1 MESVV
6 NENFYT
12 NYKNKKVFVTG
23 HTGFKGSWLITWLT
37 MLGAQVKGY
46 ALAPQNK
53 KDIYN
58 TVAKNIAIESVL
70 ADVRDSKRLKEE
82 LLAFEPDFIF
92 HLAAQP
98 LVLYGYKNP
107 IETFEVNTMGTAHL
121 LEAVRSLTKKCTVV
135 LITTDKVYK
144 NIEKDYASVEDDKL
158 GGYDPYSASKA
169 AAEIVID
176 CYKNS
181 YFNSDQFSHH
191 QKAIVSVRAGNVI
204 GGGDFNVDRLVPDIV
219 RALKNNE
226 TILLRNPDAVRP
238 WQHVLEP
245 LNGYLLLG
253 VLANNDGLKYA
264 GAYNFGPEIDDHLTV
279 KELVEMAIKNWGSG
293 NWKDISDANQP
304 HEAGL
309 LQLNINRAK
318 NQLGWQPKLNSQQ
331 AIEWT
336 IDWYKKSEQEIFD
349 FSIKQISDYQAA

>member
-6 NENFYT
+6 NANLYT
-12 NYKNKKVFVTG
+12 KYKNKKVFVTG

-46 ALAPQNK
+46 ALAPQNE

-58 TVAKNIAIESVL
+58 TVSKHITIESVL
-70 ADVRDSKRLKEE
+70 ADIRDSKRLKEE

-107 IETFEVNTMGTAHL
+107 VETFEVNTMGTAHL

-144 NIEKDYASVEDDKL
+144 NIEQDYAYVEDDQL

-176 CYKNS
+176 SYKNS
-181 YFNSDQFSHH
+181 YFNSDQFSNH

-204 GGGDFNVDRLVPDIV
+204 GGGDFNEDRLVPDII

-226 TILLRNPDAVRP
+226 TILLRNPGAVRP

-253 VLANNDGLKYA
+253 ALADNDVLKYA
-264 GAYNFGPEIDDHLTV
+264 GAYNFGPDMDDHLTV
-279 KELVEMAIKNWGSG
+279 KELVELAIKNWGSG
-293 NWKDISDANQP
+293 NWKDITNANQP

-309 LQLNINRAK
+309 LQLNITRAK
-318 NQLGWQPKLNSQQ
+318 NQLGWQPRLNSQQ

-336 IDWYKKSEQEIFD
+336 IDWYKKSAQEIFD
-349 FSIKQISDYQAA
+349 FTIKQISDYQGA